1 MKAFLLAAGV
11 GSRLRPITDTTPKCM
26 VAIDGRP
33 LVDIWLGAF
42 DCAGV
47 DEVLVN
53 LHHLPD
59 VDRKS
64 TRLNS
69 SHELKSRMPSSA

>member
-11 GSRLRPITDTTPKCM
+11 GSRLRPITDITPKCM
-26 VAIDGRP
+26 LDIGGRP
-33 LVDIWLGAF
+33 LLDTWF
-42 DCAGV
+42 DALDRVGV

-59 VDRKS
+59 VVR
-64 TRLNS
+64 
-69 SHELKSRMPSSA
+69 SHLATHEGTPALRIV